1 MAALATPG
9 GNVAVIVVVDGAP
22 GRAAGLAV
30 QPGTTGSPAR
40 DAEDAGRD
48 GAVCVDAEVRLAA
61 LSSTP
66 QSVNQLIDHIS
77 MF

>member
-1 MAALATPG
+1 MYVSVHVHML
-9 GNVAVIVVVDGAP
+9 
-22 GRAAGLAV
+22 L
-30 QPGTTGSPAR
+30 
-40 DAEDAGRD
+40 RD